1 MIEEGWLSDGLMI
14 EEGLMDL
21 DELSINIG
29 CMVDEC
35 WVNDGWI
42 LNQWWMNDG

>member
-1 MIEEGWLSDGLMI
+1 MI

-21 DELSINIG
+21 YELRINIG
-29 CMVDEC
+29 LMVDEL